1 MNILRYDIWLS
12 LILGPCNHKLIS
24 VLETFGGFKGSYESR
39 DSFEFKSMLTRG
51 ELFKL
56 ERIKPSEVER
66 IVVYCEKS
74 GVYILNIEDGLYPEN
89 LLKTRVP
96 PAVLYVTG
104 DVKVLSSDIVVAGV
118 GTRNSTQYGRDA
130 VRLIC
135 EPLAKSGIVLVSG
148 MAYGIDSEVHM
159 ASLRSGKKTIA
170 VMGTGIDKT
179 YPARNGQLRRKIE
192 EAGAVISEY
201 PPFFETSPYMFPVRN
216 RLISGLAVAT
226 IIFEAEKRSGT
237 MSTAGWALDDGRE
250 VFAVPG
256 GIMSPKS
263 EGTNILI
270 KQGAHPALS
279 ALDILNVLGIESC
292 ESGVSL
298 NMSKNRITGLS
309 KKERVVYNILSEG
322 EADMDYISE
331 KTGMLTGELLS
342 ILGILEIESIVLS
355 LPGNRY
361 RLR

>member
-1 MNILRYDIWLS
+1 LRYDIWLS

-24 VLETFGGFKGSYESR
+24 ILESFGGFKGAYELK
-39 DSFEFKSMLTRG
+39 DTLEFKSMLTKG
-51 ELFKL
+51 ELLKL
-56 ERIKPSEVER
+56 EKVKTSDVER
-66 IVVYCEKS
+66 IADYCEKS
-74 GVYILNIEDGLYPEN
+74 GVYILNIEDDLYPEN
-89 LLKTRVP
+89 LLKTKIP

-104 DVKVLSSDIVVAGV
+104 DVKVLNSDVIVAGV

-159 ASLRSGKKTIA
+159 ASLRNDKKTIA
-170 VMGTGIDKT
+170 VMGTGIDRT
-179 YPARNGQLRRKIE
+179 YPARHGQLRQRIE
-192 EAGAVISEY
+192 KTGAVISEY
-201 PPFFETSPYMFPVRN
+201 PPFFETSPYLFPVRN

-279 ALDILNVLGIESC
+279 ALDILNVLGMEAC
-292 ESGVSL
+292 ESEFPA
-298 NMSKNRITGLS
+298 NMPNSRIADLS
-309 KKERVVYNILSEG
+309 KKERVIYDILSKG

-342 ILGILEIESIVLS
+342 VLGILEIENIVMS